1 MTYIFQEGYDARL
14 KSWYDL
20 RQSLVEADT
29 LTKCVEIDKW
39 WQRAP
44 LVNSSLRID
53 DIENW
58 PTPWELLAENEY
70 CEVARGLG
78 MLYTLLLLGTT
89 MVDFVEAKND
99 NNEEVVLVLVDHAKY
114 VLNYWP
120 DSVVNTS
127 LHGFKITNAIDITP
141 LIKRIGQL

>member
-1 MTYIFQEGYDARL
+1 MNIFQDGYDARL

-39 WQRAP
+39 WQKAP

-58 PTPWELLAENEY
+58 PNPWELLAENEY

-78 MLYTLLLLGTT
+78 MLYTLFLLGITT
-89 MVDFVEAKND
+89 VEFVEAKND
-99 NNEEVVLVLVDHAKY
+99 NNEEVVLVIVQNQF
-114 VLNYWP
+114 VMNYWSNTVEINKLSDFTRLASINI
-120 DSVVNTS
+120 DSLRNK
-127 LHGFKITNAIDITP
+127 L
-141 LIKRIGQL
+141 

>member
-1 MTYIFQEGYDARL
+1 
-14 KSWYDL
+14 
-20 RQSLVEADT
+20 
-29 LTKCVEIDKW
+29 
-39 WQRAP
+39 
-44 LVNSSLRID
+44 
-53 DIENW
+53 
-58 PTPWELLAENEY
+58 
-70 CEVARGLG
+70 